1 MSSDTNSCASF
12 FAQEHAN
19 ATLTQYFQQLNSQVA
34 AAAAVANSNSNTNS
48 NNNNSSSNNSGSN
61 SNNNSGRNSCSGN
74 SSGNSDSGNDGS
86 MTGSTSAT
94 LDNHRSS
101 VSSNDSGK
109 SSNQEGGA
117 AGGAGSS
124 SSAAATNAW
133 SLQQQQTQLHHH
145 HHQQQQQHQHHQQQQ
160 HVQQQQQQHLQ
171 HQQQHLQQLQQ
182 QQHSHHAQQHA
193 QQQHHPHAHNPH
205 MHPHHPHQQQ
215 QQLLHPPPPQQQQQQ
230 HHAAQFNHAAAAA
243 AANTNTH
250 SIFGTGNFHYKTNNS
265 WTLPTLNYQRLYQD
279 NPGYHQRNNFMDSQA
294 ASAAAAAAA
303 ATVASAGASASAN
316 AAAATAAAAAV
327 AAAAT
332 ATATTTTSANSSSS
346 SSNNNTVAVPSA
358 TKSSTNSNNSSSSS
372 NNSSNSNV
380 SSVQHVANA
389 VAAAVIAIEHH
400 SHLNNLKA
408 NFQPSSSGRKS
419 PFLGFICK
427 ANGKSTSN
435 SKEII
440 CPDDKYKEEGD
451 IWNVEAQTAF
461 LGPNLWDKT
470 LPYDADLKVTQY
482 ADLDEFLSEN
492 NIPDGLPGTHLGHS
506 SGLGHRSDSLSHAA
520 GLSLGLGHITTKR
533 ERSPSPSDCISP
545 DTLNPPS
552 PAESTFSF
560 ASSGR
565 DFDPRTRAFSDEELK
580 PQPMIK
586 KSRKQFVPDEL
597 KDDKYWARRRKNNI
611 AAKRSRDARRQKE
624 NQIAMRARYLEKE
637 NATLHQEVEQ
647 LKQENMD
654 LRARLSKFQD
664 V

>member
-1 MSSDTNSCASF
+1 MSDR
-12 FAQEHAN
+12 E
-19 ATLTQYFQQLNSQVA
+19 
-34 AAAAVANSNSNTNS
+34 
-48 NNNNSSSNNSGSN
+48 
-61 SNNNSGRNSCSGN
+61 
-74 SSGNSDSGNDGS
+74 
-86 MTGSTSAT
+86 
-94 LDNHRSS
+94 RSS
-101 VSSNDSGK
+101 
-109 SSNQEGGA
+109 
-117 AGGAGSS
+117 
-124 SSAAATNAW
+124 
-133 SLQQQQTQLHHH
+133 
-145 HHQQQQQHQHHQQQQ
+145 
-160 HVQQQQQQHLQ
+160 
-171 HQQQHLQQLQQ
+171 
-182 QQHSHHAQQHA
+182 
-193 QQQHHPHAHNPH
+193 
-205 MHPHHPHQQQ
+205 
-215 QQLLHPPPPQQQQQQ
+215 
-230 HHAAQFNHAAAAA
+230 
-243 AANTNTH
+243 
-250 SIFGTGNFHYKTNNS
+250 
-265 WTLPTLNYQRLYQD
+265 PTLIETGLKNLIGGRDGNYPL
-279 NPGYHQRNNFMDSQA
+279 
-294 ASAAAAAAA
+294 
-303 ATVASAGASASAN
+303 
-316 AAAATAAAAAV
+316 
-327 AAAAT
+327 
-332 ATATTTTSANSSSS
+332 
-346 SSNNNTVAVPSA
+346 
-358 TKSSTNSNNSSSSS
+358 
-372 NNSSNSNV
+372 
-380 SSVQHVANA
+380 
-389 VAAAVIAIEHH
+389 I
-400 SHLNNLKA
+400 
-408 NFQPSSSGRKS
+408 SG
-419 PFLGFICK
+419 I
-427 ANGKSTSN
+427 NGKSTSN
-435 SKEII
+435 SKEVI

-451 IWNVEAQTAF
+451 LWNVEAQAAF
-461 LGPNLWDKT
+461 LGPNLWEKT

-506 SGLGHRSDSLSHAA
+506 SSLGHRSDSLSHAA

>member
-1 MSSDTNSCASF
+1 MRMDYQMPPPAL
-12 FAQEHAN
+12 A
-19 ATLTQYFQQLNSQVA
+19 
-34 AAAAVANSNSNTNS
+34 
-48 NNNNSSSNNSGSN
+48 
-61 SNNNSGRNSCSGN
+61 
-74 SSGNSDSGNDGS
+74 
-86 MTGSTSAT
+86 
-94 LDNHRSS
+94 
-101 VSSNDSGK
+101 
-109 SSNQEGGA
+109 
-117 AGGAGSS
+117 
-124 SSAAATNAW
+124 
-133 SLQQQQTQLHHH
+133 LQ
-145 HHQQQQQHQHHQQQQ
+145 QQQQQHQ
-160 HVQQQQQQHLQ
+160 QQQQQQQSHNAALQ
-171 HQQQHLQQLQQ
+171 HQQNQLQMLQQ
-182 QQHSHHAQQHA
+182 QQQ
-193 QQQHHPHAHNPH
+193 
-205 MHPHHPHQQQ
+205 HQQQ
-215 QQLLHPPPPQQQQQQ
+215 QQQQMLGNMSQATTLPPLSSLPLQVVHNLPHLLAGNGNNSNNNSSNNNNNNTNLNGNNVGVVACNNNNNNNSQASNNLLRNSMQHQLLSNLSNNSNGNNVAAGNGSHVANGALPPPTQLLQ
-230 HHAAQFNHAAAAA
+230 HHLQHLAHVN
-243 AANTNTH
+243 
-250 SIFGTGNFHYKTNNS
+250 
-265 WTLPTLNYQRLYQD
+265 
-279 NPGYHQRNNFMDSQA
+279 
-294 ASAAAAAAA
+294 
-303 ATVASAGASASAN
+303 VN
-316 AAAATAAAAAV
+316 AAAAVVAV
-327 AAAAT
+327 AANNLSNNLQHSNNGNNSAANNNNN
-332 ATATTTTSANSSSS
+332 SANN
-346 SSNNNTVAVPSA
+346 NNNTILNHNNLNIIINNH
-358 TKSSTNSNNSSSSS
+358 TNN
-372 NNSSNSNV
+372 NNSSNSNNNNNNNNPATPN
-380 SSVQHVANA
+380 ANLATATPTVNSAASA
-389 VAAAVIAIEHH
+389 VAQQQQAHENSLVNSLVGVINGNSNNSNNNNNNNTSNNANSNNANNGDDNNRWTQFQVQQLWKQHANY
-400 SHLNNLKA
+400 LN
-408 NFQPSSSGRKS
+408 GRKS

-470 LPYDADLKVTQY
+470 LPYDADLKY

-506 SGLGHRSDSLSHAA
+506 GGLGHRSDSLSHAA